1 MSSLKR
7 VLGMVKPGTSK
18 FEASVDGYDLIIDYP
33 AEGYQPEGPTPG
45 AMVAFALGG
54 CKALVWSANF
64 SARKMAVTVG
74 VEVSFDV
81 QRDGRRG
88 PYYADYKVALTFSG
102 DIDEADLPKIK
113 KVLDGQCTVQ
123 HILLSTNN
131 TVETT
136 YSIG

>member
-1 MSSLKR
+1 
-7 VLGMVKPGTSK
+7 VH
-18 FEASVDGYDLIIDYP
+18 
-33 AEGYQPEGPTPG
+33 
-45 AMVAFALGG
+45 
-54 CKALVWSANF
+54 LVQHWISF
-64 SARKMAVTVG
+64 VHILSPK
-74 VEVSFDV
+74 EVSFDV